1 MMWETL
7 LPAFVMAILT
17 FSIVYVVRII
27 SDNKLRRAI
36 VDSGNLGENAKY
48 LFSGIKT
55 DDSLSAI
62 KWGLVLIAL
71 GLALFLSRL
80 FFDSDE
86 GEITLGLMFLFSGI
100 AFLIYNRIANSHF
113 RGLGERQKTG

>member
-1 MMWETL
+1 MMWDAL

-17 FSIVYVVRII
+17 FSVVYVVRII
-27 SDNKLRRAI
+27 SDNKLRRA
-36 VDSGNLGENAKY
+36 VLDSGNLGENAKY

-62 KWGLVLIAL
+62 KWGLVLVAL
-71 GLALFLSRL
+71 GLALFLGRL
-80 FFDSDE
+80 FFNYDE

-100 AFLIYNRIANSHF
+100 AFLIYYRVANSHF
-113 RGLGERQKTG
+113 KRIKEKQKSE